1 MTTLTTPAHVDKE
14 SNPWES
20 QRARFDLA
28 AQKLNLDEGL
38 WRVLRYPTREV
49 TVYIPVQMD
58 DGHLEVFTGFRVQH
72 SIARGPAKGGIR
84 YAPDVTLDEV
94 RALASWMTWKCAVVN
109 IPFGGAKGGVS
120 HGRTDEFGF
129 NVAGDPVHVHDL
141 NATVLHLLGLDHER
155 LTFKYQGREFRLTDV
170 HGKIV
175 KPLLA

>member
-1 MTTLTTPAHVDKE
+1 MTMLTTPAQVDKE

-94 RALASWMTWKCAVVN
+94 RALGQLDDLEVRCGQYPLWRR
-109 IPFGGAKGGVS
+109 KG
-120 HGRTDEFGF
+120 RR
-129 NVAGDPVHVHDL
+129 
-141 NATVLHLLGLDHER
+141 HLR
-155 LTFKYQGREFRLTDV
+155 SAQDV
-170 HGKIV
+170 HGRG
-175 KPLLA
+175 